1 MALLFQLQASLSSS
15 QRPSGV
21 AVHSRQTSHIVSVP
35 TITTHPLVVSKATK
49 LTATA
54 PSTTPES
61 KLPSQISPHVMGV
74 SVNPNMSVQKPA
86 SMIKD
91 IKSEDLCSAVDKEIE
106 TLEETLG
113 TSPPAF
119 SFSPRSVSLSPHSP
133 ILPTTT
139 RLRSPTKL
147 KWLPS
152 KSSPPTSMCTT
163 TTSGQEIHQKSA
175 GTEASKWKLS
185 SSGVYLPSATELS
198 SFCSSPALISPLC
211 PISPTCTQPPS
222 TSSTV
227 CEGAVAVTPT
237 SSVLS
242 LPLTPLLPP
251 RISSVLKYLSSP
263 NIEVPTLSPQP
274 VSAGGNSMALSS
286 QQLSMKQI
294 TRSTSVSPKQKRS
307 AKSNSE
313 TKSGTVSLTGSAQK
327 AKKSTSSSGLTSS
340 DPFLQNLLANVCL
353 QNQPYFKH
361 LQTPPNVSTDVAN
374 TTSSAS
380 SSKEPALSSSGS
392 TTDTHKHSLCMSLP
406 SQPTSQPVSHLTSR
420 SSSFSASSIGNAVAN
435 PMTQLTTI
443 NTVQTIPHSTI
454 TALLSTSTSTTV
466 PQTTTI
472 IPGVCQTHQASC
484 GLDVSPKMQSSSSGI
499 SAEAASTFSLPLL
512 SSTIAPASTAAPIN
526 RHSITAGTSIS
537 SIAPTSAS
545 TLAMTERQSNTDG
558 TCATVVPL
566 PMFSLPIPLPT
577 STTGSSAKTTTP
589 QSIAGNTM
597 STTSAIIPSST
608 ITSSSASDTP
618 NLGLQARK
626 LDIHTAETVTL
637 PLCNT
642 TEAKP
647 VSVPNPMSTVSPSA
661 LELSVHNPSVQ
672 DTRAGK
678 ATPYIPSFPQHAS
691 ATVPTSGLQLDHEA
705 QTIHAGNA
713 TMPTLSF
720 LASSSNATPMSDEC
734 VPKPKAQNLQG
745 GDNAPSPLQ
754 SSPAIASSAAMSH
767 LQPNVA
773 KPETHTVRSDNTPS
787 SAIALAPA
795 TSASILKP
803 GAQDAHIQNTAMPL
817 PNTVEPTATNALGP
831 AVKGHE
837 KKKHARTTISK
848 AERLSKHGTKIS
860 LPHKPPS
867 FMLPVFPS
875 ESQSAHIPPSLLAA
889 SSSRGQPKSSHTNK
903 LKGGSCPPKTA
914 ETATSFPIQNP
925 FSSLSG
931 PSFQSKFLP
940 SNFPSV
946 AVAHQQ
952 QQQQQQQKQQWK
964 CYSLMSSRGSLTF
977 PSLGSEITPSSPPD
991 LPHTFSRDSQMEQH
1005 TQQQNLANPFQS
1017 TSAPGNQNRPLT
1029 LHIASTSANFQ
1040 DLPSDL
1046 QLRQQPSR
1054 SSTSPS
1060 LSSPSPTTT
1069 LPSSKAA
1076 KERNPG
1082 SSKSPLYIASP
1093 SLLREFPEIEAVSK
1107 LHSRALGASAMSTQ
1121 YGTAH
1126 TGPFPAPKYEFK
1138 PFLCPE
1144 VSNLPSFTSLGLP
1157 SASPRLK
1164 TEALDLDN
1172 KGTIQFYSDTPTS
1185 VTDNGESTPNRSTV
1199 AFSGPPIG
1207 TTSTSQP
1214 VIGSSS
1220 LFAPHSNP
1228 GLASIANTFF
1238 PGLENLTMTRAP
1250 SQRSSTLVPT
1260 LSTAA
1265 HSKDSQTSTIPTL
1278 SSFSTSAAGP
1288 SKDSPSIVTAS
1299 VSADSKTA
1307 SADSN
1312 DWRLKFLQKLQDKLK
1327 QQDKGQMD
1335 LKSEPRSDKQ
1345 LTGKLTST
1353 KGKKP
1358 TQTKKQQRH
1367 SSTSSSVSGLF
1378 TPPLTPLSSSLSGFS
1393 LPPSRPRPMM
1403 VTPEQ
1408 PCKDI
1413 LLQENRLQDSLPT
1426 PSSETGE
1433 VNPTL
1438 EINAPI
1444 GDFSRWELERLY
1456 VYNLAVLEHQ
1466 WKYTK
1471 MLEKKLLKMEQ
1482 ESVSKKPN
1490 KLEVYQRFL
1499 EFVVEPAHFPDAPTI
1514 NFPELSSEEIELQGT
1529 FDKPILDKSHDFY
1542 ASFSRDM

>member
-1 MALLFQLQASLSSS
+1 M
-15 QRPSGV
+15 
-21 AVHSRQTSHIVSVP
+21 
-35 TITTHPLVVSKATK
+35 
-49 LTATA
+49 
-54 PSTTPES
+54 
-61 KLPSQISPHVMGV
+61 SPRVMGI

-86 SMIKD
+86 SIIKD

-113 TSPPAF
+113 TSPPAV
-119 SFSPRSVSLSPHSP
+119 SFSPRSMSLSPRSP
-133 ILPTTT
+133 ILPTTS

-147 KWLPS
+147 KQPPS

-163 TTSGQEIHQKSA
+163 TTSGQESHQRSA
-175 GTEASKWKLS
+175 GTETSKWKLS
-185 SSGVYLPSATELS
+185 GSGIYLPSATELS
-198 SFCSSPALISPLC
+198 SFCASPALISPLC

-263 NIEVPTLSPQP
+263 NIEVPTLSPKP
-274 VSAGGNSMALSS
+274 VPDGSNSMALSS
-286 QQLSMKQI
+286 QQFSMKQI
-294 TRSTSVSPKQKRS
+294 TRSTSASPKQKRS

-313 TKSGTVSLTGSAQK
+313 TKSGAVPLIQK
-327 AKKSTSSSGLTSS
+327 AKKSTSSSSLS

-361 LQTPPNVSTDVAN
+361 LQTPPNVSTEVAN
-374 TTSSAS
+374 TTSSS
-380 SSKEPALSSSGS
+380 TTSKKPALPSFSS
-392 TTDTHKHSLCMSLP
+392 TTDTHNQSLCVSLP
-406 SQPTSQPVSHLTSR
+406 SQPTSKPVSHLTSW
-420 SSSFSASSIGNAVAN
+420 SSSFSSSSIGSTVAN

-454 TALLSTSTSTTV
+454 TALLSTSTSNTV

-472 IPGVCQTHQASC
+472 IPGACQTRPASC
-484 GLDVSPKMQSSSSGI
+484 GLNVSPKTQSSSNGI
-499 SAEAASTFSLPLL
+499 SAEATSTFSLPLL
-512 SSTIAPASTAAPIN
+512 SSTIAPGSTAAPIN
-526 RHSITAGTSIS
+526 RHSITAGTSTAPI
-537 SIAPTSAS
+537 PTSAS
-545 TLAMTERQSNTDG
+545 TSAMTERQSNTDG
-558 TCATVVPL
+558 TCAVVVPL

-577 STTGSSAKTTTP
+577 STTGSTAKMTTP
-589 QSIAGNTM
+589 QSIAGNAM
-597 STTSAIIPSST
+597 STTSAVISSST

-618 NLGLQARK
+618 NPGLRARK
-626 LDIHTAETVTL
+626 LDSHTAEVATL
-637 PLCNT
+637 PLSNT

-647 VSVPNPMSTVSPSA
+647 VSVPNPVSTVSPSA
-661 LELSVHNPSVQ
+661 LELSVHNPSMQ
-672 DTRAGK
+672 DTRGGK
-678 ATPYIPSFPQHAS
+678 ATPYIPTFPQHAS
-691 ATVPTSGLQLDHEA
+691 ATVPTSIKSGLQLDHEA
-705 QTIHAGNA
+705 QTIHAGSA

-720 LASSSNATPMSDEC
+720 LASSSHTTPMSDVC
-734 VPKPKAQNLQG
+734 APKPEAQNLHG
-745 GDNAPSPLQ
+745 GDTASSPLQ
-754 SSPAIASSAAMSH
+754 SSSAIASSAAVPH
-767 LQPNVA
+767 LQPNIA
-773 KPETHTVRSDNTPS
+773 KPETHPVHSNNTAS

-803 GAQDAHIQNTAMPL
+803 AAQESTAMPL
-817 PNTVEPTATNALGP
+817 PNTLEPTATNALGP
-831 AVKGHE
+831 PVKEHQ
-837 KKKHARTTISK
+837 KKKHARKAISK

-875 ESQSAHIPPSLLAA
+875 ESQSAHVPPSLLAA
-889 SSSRGQPKSSHTNK
+889 SSSRAQPKSSHTSK
-903 LKGGSCPPKTA
+903 LKEGSCPPKTA
-914 ETATSFPIQNP
+914 ETATSFHTQNP

-940 SNFPSV
+940 SNIPSV
-946 AVAHQQ
+946 TVAHQQ
-952 QQQQQQQKQQWK
+952 QQQQQQQQKQKQKQQWK

-977 PSLGSEITPSSPPD
+977 PGLGPEITPSSPPD

-1005 TQQQNLANPFQS
+1005 TQQQNLTNPFQS
-1017 TSAPGNQNRPLT
+1017 TSASGNQNRPLT
-1029 LHIASTSANFQ
+1029 LHIASTSANVQ

-1046 QLRQQPSR
+1046 RLHQQPSS

-1076 KERNPG
+1076 KERNTG

-1107 LHSRALGASAMSTQ
+1107 LHSRALGASGMSTQ

-1144 VSNLPSFTSLGLP
+1144 LSNLPSFTSLGLP

-1164 TEALDLDN
+1164 TETLDIDN

-1185 VTDNGESTPNRSTV
+1185 VTDNGESTPNHSTV
-1199 AFSGPPIG
+1199 GFTGPQIG

-1214 VIGSSS
+1214 VVGSS
-1220 LFAPHSNP
+1220 LFAPQSNP
-1228 GLASIANTFF
+1228 GSASKTNTFF
-1238 PGLENLTMTRAP
+1238 SGIENLTMTRAP
-1250 SQRSSTLVPT
+1250 SQRSTTIVPT

-1265 HSKDSQTSTIPTL
+1265 HSKDSQISTTPTL
-1278 SSFSTSAAGP
+1278 SSFSTAAAGP
-1288 SKDSPSIVTAS
+1288 SKDSTSIVTAS
-1299 VSADSKTA
+1299 SSTESKTP

-1312 DWRLKFLQKLQDKLK
+1312 DWRLKLLQKLQDRLK
-1327 QQDKGQMD
+1327 QQDKGQME

-1358 TQTKKQQRH
+1358 TQTKKRQRH
-1367 SSTSSSVSGLF
+1367 SSTSSSISGLF
-1378 TPPLTPLSSSLSGFS
+1378 TPPLTPLSSSLSSFS

-1408 PCKDI
+1408 PCKDF
-1413 LLQENRLQDSLPT
+1413 LLQENRPQGSLPT

-1438 EINAPI
+1438 EINPPI

-1482 ESVSKKPN
+1482 ESVSKKPS

-1529 FDKPILDKSHDFY
+1529 FDKPILDKNHDFY